1 MFGREHDLATYR
13 RWGLTVTER
22 SEGMYDVDHPVE
34 KRMTLHELTTMIR
47 EFTECEGAVMVE
59 VKPRKE
65 FFNPTSE
72 FVEEATANELA
83 WEVHVVNDYPC

>member
-1 MFGREHDLATYR
+1 
-13 RWGLTVTER
+13 
-22 SEGMYDVDHPVE
+22 
-34 KRMTLHELTTMIR
+34 MTLHELTTMIR

-83 WEVHVVNDYPC
+83 WEVDVVNDYPC